1 MFGQPIKNANE
12 IIILIAAPT
21 TIKRLFMIQHKIP
34 KIKSNTPTLQLNL
47 CVDLVYIKKVDPFR
61 SIFFSLTTKC

>member
-12 IIILIAAPT
+12 IIILIATPT
-21 TIKRLFMIQHKIP
+21 TIKRLFMIQLKIP
-34 KIKSNTPTLQLNL
+34 KIKSNTPIIELKL